1 MPATQTITTTTT
13 RQWKKKDSVKKTG
26 KAVAK
31 AYSAQLK
38 KAKAQPKVQQKAK
51 SSRRRCPTCGRP
63 L

>member
-1 MPATQTITTTTT
+1 MSATQTVTTSTT
-13 RQWKKKDSVKKTG
+13 RKWNDKKDTTKKTG
-26 KAVAK
+26 KSVAK

-38 KAKAQPKVQQKAK
+38 KAKASKPK

>member
-1 MPATQTITTTTT
+1 MSAKQTVTTTETT
-13 RQWKKKDSVKKTG
+13 TSTREWKNKKNNTKKTG

-38 KAKAQPKVQQKAK
+38 KAKESGNSKQ
-51 SSRRRCPTCGRP
+51 RRCPTCGRP

>member
-1 MPATQTITTTTT
+1 MSATQTVTTTTT
-13 RQWKKKDSVKKTG
+13 RKWNDKKNNTKKTG
-26 KAVAK
+26 KSVAK

-38 KAKAQPKVQQKAK
+38 KAKASKPK

>member
-1 MPATQTITTTTT
+1 MSAKQTVTTTTTTT
-13 RQWKKKDSVKKTG
+13 RGWNDKKDDTKKTG

-38 KAKAQPKVQQKAK
+38 KARESGSTKQ
-51 SSRRRCPTCGRP
+51 RRCPTCGRP

>member
-1 MPATQTITTTTT
+1 MSAKQTVTTTTTTT
-13 RQWKKKDSVKKTG
+13 RGWNDKKQNTNKTG

-38 KAKAQPKVQQKAK
+38 KAK
-51 SSRRRCPTCGRP
+51 SSGGTKQRRCPTCGRP

>member
-1 MPATQTITTTTT
+1 MSAKQTVTTTTTTT
-13 RQWKKKDSVKKTG
+13 REWKKEEKKKAG

-38 KAKAQPKVQQKAK
+38 KAKPK
-51 SSRRRCPTCGRP
+51 RRVCPTCGRP